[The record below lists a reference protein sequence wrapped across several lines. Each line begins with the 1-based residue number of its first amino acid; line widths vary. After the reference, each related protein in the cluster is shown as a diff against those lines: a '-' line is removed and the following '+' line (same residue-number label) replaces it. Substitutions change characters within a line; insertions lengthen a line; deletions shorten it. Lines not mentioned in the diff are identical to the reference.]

1 MALLREAI
9 KTKTVTYNWHDSDTS
24 FLEAVLARGDRRM
37 CKVLET
43 AWRKGSKLD
52 AWEEYFSLDRWLEAF
67 EECGLDPHFYANR
80 TRSLDEKMPWDM
92 ISSGVTT
99 AYLRRERERAFAG
112 VTTPDCRTHCNGC
125 GANRLVKGGSA
136 MSKLRLLF
144 VKEGTAAYI
153 SHLDLLRTVQR
164 AFPRTELEIKH
175 SQGFHPHPIIS
186 IVLPLPV
193 AQSSD
198 CELLDFEVT
207 QDTDGS
213 GIAEKLNEGLPEGLR
228 VLDCYE
234 AKRPVREL
242 AYLQA
247 DMELEYDHGVPEGAA
262 EALTELFHRP
272 ELLIEKRT
280 KRKQLAEVDITP
292 MIRSIAF
299 AEEENLLRAAI
310 TVRAQNPGLNPQLL
324 EKAIARYRPDLSPDF
339 VRVRRRELLDE
350 AGEIFR

>member
-1 MALLREAI
+1 
-9 KTKTVTYNWHDSDTS
+9 
-24 FLEAVLARGDRRM
+24 
-37 CKVLET
+37 
-43 AWRKGSKLD
+43 
-52 AWEEYFSLDRWLEAF
+52 
-67 EECGLDPHFYANR
+67 
-80 TRSLDEKMPWDM
+80 
-92 ISSGVTT
+92 
-99 AYLRRERERAFAG
+99 
-112 VTTPDCRTHCNGC
+112 
-125 GANRLVKGGSA
+125 

-144 VKEGTAAYI
+144 MKEAQASYI
-153 SHLDLLRTVQR
+153 SHLDLLRTFQR
-164 AFPRTELEIKH
+164 AFPRTELDIKH
-175 SQGFHPHPIIS
+175 SRGYHPHPIIS

-193 AQSSD
+193 GQSSD

-228 VLDCYE
+228 ILDCYP
-234 AKRPVREL
+234 ALRPVREL
-242 AYLQA
+242 AYLRA
-247 DMELEYDHGVPEGAA
+247 EVELDYDRGVPEGAVQ
-262 EALTELFHRP
+262 ALEELFHRE

-280 KRKQLAEVDITP
+280 KRKQLAEVDIAP

-299 AEEENLLRAAI
+299 AEEKDLLRAAV